1 MVKYCP
7 SCGEELVD
15 NANFCK
21 NCGANLN
28 SSAPR
33 AKVPERPVSEK
44 SYAVHII
51 IAYILALLIPL
62 FGLVMGAYLLT
73 RNDSDDAKKH
83 GKYAII
89 VSAAIMFL
97 SFISVFR

>member
-7 SCGEELVD
+7 ACGEELVD

-44 SYAVHII
+44 SYTVHII

-73 RNDSDDAKKH
+73 RNDSDDAKAWEICH
-83 GKYAII
+83 NRFCRNNVFII
-89 VSAAIMFL
+89 HQRI
-97 SFISVFR
+97 